1 MQVLQKDRTR
11 RQKLAASVKAIRLE
25 TERKLVAM
33 TWQDDYNDEDPDT
46 QTVYTIQSESVL
58 SHDNIKTETALVST
72 VHVSSTS
79 VLCDHCALAS
89 IFHHAPLLTN
99 IRSCSPVKFS
109 GVGGGIVVS
118 KEGDFGDFGIVKYD
132 PKASFNILS
141 VDSLPDGAAVMYD
154 HTSCRHTVLL
164 DNITYHF
171 DVPLGAKGLPLRDF
185 HVQPPNSVS
194 HVQLNTVSQN
204 EGRLGVSMTSRLGVP
219 KPTQGFTSCET
230 LTCYGTENLN
240 NQCYTPNVK

>member
-79 VLCDHCALAS
+79 VLCDHCASAS

-118 KEGDFGDFGIVKYD
+118 KGGDFGDFGIVKHD
-132 PKASFNILS
+132 PRASFNILS

-154 HTSCRHTVLL
+154 HASCRHTVLL
-164 DNITYHF
+164 NNITYHF

-194 HVQLNTVSQN
+194 HVNH
-204 EGRLGVSMTSRLGVP
+204 
-219 KPTQGFTSCET
+219 
-230 LTCYGTENLN
+230 
-240 NQCYTPNVK
+240 